1 MLGGSMKKSLLKGY
15 AHLIARMG
23 INVSKGQRVE
33 LRCEPEVADFAYFV
47 VEECYKLGA
56 EKVEVLFES
65 QELSRLHIEY
75 REEKILATVENWE
88 EERLK
93 YRLEKL
99 PATIYLLSEDPDG
112 LVGIDQEKYG
122 RSTQE
127 RYKVIK
133 PYRDAM
139 DNKYPWCIAAVP
151 GKAWAKKMFP
161 ELTPK
166 KAVERLWEAILYTS
180 RADGDNPVKAW
191 QEHNRSLSERCRY
204 LNSLGIETLHYVSSN
219 GTDLTVGMIPE
230 ARFCAGAEATL
241 SGQVFNPNIPSE
253 EVFISPKKGEAEGI
267 VYSSKPLSYR
277 GELIENFS
285 LRFEKGR
292 VVEVHAEKNEELLK
306 ILVSMDEGASY
317 LGECALVP
325 YDSPISDT
333 GLLFYNTLFDEN
345 ASCHLALGEGFT
357 NTLEN
362 YETLTLDDC
371 RRLGI
376 NESMVH
382 EDFMI
387 GTRDLS
393 ITAHTRDGRE
403 VEIFRNGN
411 WAFDV

>member
-1 MLGGSMKKSLLKGY
+1 MKKQQLKNF
-15 AHLIARMG
+15 ARLIVKMG
-23 INVSKGQRVE
+23 VNVQSGQRVE
-33 LRCEPEVADFAYFV
+33 VRCEPEVADFAALV
-47 VEECYKLGA
+47 VEEAYRAGA

-65 QELSRLHIEY
+65 QDLSRLHIEY
-75 REEKILATVENWE
+75 RDEKILSTVEKWE
-88 EERLK
+88 EERLR
-93 YRLEKL
+93 YRLDNL

-122 RSTQE
+122 RSTQA

-139 DNKYPWCIAAVP
+139 DNKYAWCIAAVP
-151 GKAWAKKMFP
+151 GKKWAKKMFP
-161 ELTPK
+161 ELTPSR
-166 KAVERLWEAILYTS
+166 AVEKLWEAILYTS
-180 RADGDNPVKAW
+180 RADGKDPVEAW
-191 QEHNRSLSERCRY
+191 KLHNDTLAKRCAY
-204 LNSLGIETLHYVSSN
+204 LNSLKIEPLHYTSEN

-253 EVFISPKKGEAEGI
+253 EVFISPKRGEAEGI

-285 LRFEKGR
+285 VRFEKGR
-292 VVEVHAEKNEELLK
+292 AVEVHAEKNEDLLK
-306 ILVSMDEGASY
+306 ILVSMDDGAAY

-325 YDSPISDT
+325 HDSPISNS
-333 GLLFYNTLFDEN
+333 GLIFYNTLFDEN

-362 YETLTLDDC
+362 YQNYTLEQC
-371 RRLGI
+371 RELGI
-376 NESMVH
+376 NESMIH

-387 GTRDLS
+387 GTADLS
-393 ITAHTRDGRE
+393 ITAHTSDGKT

-411 WAFDV
+411 WAFEV

>member
-1 MLGGSMKKSLLKGY
+1 MKKSLLKGF
-15 AHLIARMG
+15 ANLIVKMG
-23 INVSKGQRVE
+23 VNVQEGQRVE
-33 LRCEPEVADFAYFV
+33 VRCEPESTDFATLV
-47 VEECYKLGA
+47 VEECYKAGA

-65 QELSRLHIEY
+65 QELTRLHIKY
-75 REEKILATVENWE
+75 RNENVLSTVEKWE

-93 YRLEKL
+93 YRLDNL

-122 RSTQE
+122 RSTQA

-139 DNKYPWCIAAVP
+139 ENKYAWCIAAVP
-151 GKAWAKKMFP
+151 GRAWAKKMFP
-161 ELTPK
+161 DLPPK
-166 KAVERLWEAILYTS
+166 KAVEELWRAILYTS
-180 RADGDNPVKAW
+180 RADGDDPVDAW
-191 QEHNRSLSERCRY
+191 KRHNADLAARCRF
-204 LNSLGIETLHYVSSN
+204 LNSLGIEKLHYTSKN

-230 ARFCAGAEATL
+230 AIFCAGAEATL

-253 EVFISPKKGEAEGI
+253 EVFISPKRGEAEGI
-267 VYSSKPLSYR
+267 VYSSKPLAYR
-277 GELIENFS
+277 GELIESFS

-306 ILVSMDEGASY
+306 ILVNMDEGASF

-325 YDSPISDT
+325 HDSPISNS

-357 NTLEN
+357 NTLKD
-362 YETLTLDDC
+362 YDKYTLEEC
-371 RRLGI
+371 RKLGI

-387 GTRDLS
+387 GTPDSS
-393 ITAHTRDGRE
+393 IKAHTRDGRIID
-403 VEIFRNGN
+403 IFKNGN
-411 WAFDV
+411 WAFEI